1 MNEEKS
7 TSKLYSAVA
16 SAAFL
21 FQRTRPYPRCSL
33 HLLLMVSYTA
43 SKMHV
48 SQGTSSVKYQVRA
61 VTNSVRMQTGISLLV
76 TLVPGRYELLYLRA
90 VPDYLLPE

>member
-1 MNEEKS
+1 M
-7 TSKLYSAVA
+7 
-16 SAAFL
+16 
-21 FQRTRPYPRCSL
+21 RSL

-43 SKMHV
+43 SKRHV

-90 VPDYLLPE
+90 VPDYLLPNDFPFRVGGLRSQNL